1 MVAQG
6 QLLKEFG
13 ILVAIG
19 LVITWFVSIFIYLN
33 SLQKQKHVR

>member
-33 SLQKQKHVR
+33 SIIRKRS